1 MSHFNFQGGIKLPS
15 KYENLDISDFKF
27 KKKKVLHWK
36 YTSILFF
43 KSHSKKEKEKR
54 KKPETKQDQDSKR
67 NQELRGVE
75 YFCSLD
81 WSEDIS
87 GYCICPNL
95 TKCTY

>member
-1 MSHFNFQGGIKLPS
+1 MKIQISQIS
-15 KYENLDISDFKF
+15 NLR
-27 KKKKVLHWK
+27 KKKY
-36 YTSILFF
+36 YTENTPLFYSF

-75 YFCSLD
+75 YFCSLE